1 VSLCAFSF
9 DFTINDPKPSIEFSI
24 RASFQFSATGAGFNA
39 VDRPSTMNDN
49 CTLQYCIYRA
59 IRHVFVKPITYAQ
72 REWRMKKKDL
82 KFFEELLNNRLQEL
96 LNQADNTVSGMT
108 EQKEN
113 FPDPTDRAT
122 LESDRNFMLR
132 IRDRE
137 HKLIKK
143 IKKALDRIENNTF
156 GICESCGEDIS
167 VERLKA
173 RPVTTQCIDCK
184 TKEEAFE
191 KALGL

>member
-1 VSLCAFSF
+1 
-9 DFTINDPKPSIEFSI
+9 
-24 RASFQFSATGAGFNA
+24 
-39 VDRPSTMNDN
+39 
-49 CTLQYCIYRA
+49 
-59 IRHVFVKPITYAQ
+59 
-72 REWRMKKKDL
+72 MKKKDSEYF
-82 KFFEELLNNRLQEL
+82 KELLTKRLDEL

-108 EQKEN
+108 APKEN
-113 FPDPTDRAT
+113 FPDPTDRAS

-137 HKLIKK
+137 NKLIKK
-143 IKKALDRIENNTF
+143 IKKALDRIETGTF
-156 GICESCGEDIS
+156 GVCEKCGEDITLK
-167 VERLKA
+167 RLKA

>member
-1 VSLCAFSF
+1 
-9 DFTINDPKPSIEFSI
+9 
-24 RASFQFSATGAGFNA
+24 
-39 VDRPSTMNDN
+39 
-49 CTLQYCIYRA
+49 
-59 IRHVFVKPITYAQ
+59 
-72 REWRMKKKDL
+72 MKNKDSEYF
-82 KFFEELLNNRLQEL
+82 KELLTNRLDEL

-108 EQKEN
+108 APKEN
-113 FPDPTDRAT
+113 FPDPTDRAS

-137 HKLIKK
+137 NKLIKK
-143 IKKALDRIENNTF
+143 IKKALDRIETGTF
-156 GICESCGEDIS
+156 GSCEKCGEDITLK
-167 VERLKA
+167 RLKA

>member
-1 VSLCAFSF
+1 
-9 DFTINDPKPSIEFSI
+9 
-24 RASFQFSATGAGFNA
+24 
-39 VDRPSTMNDN
+39 
-49 CTLQYCIYRA
+49 
-59 IRHVFVKPITYAQ
+59 
-72 REWRMKKKDL
+72 MKKKDL
-82 KFFEELLNNRLQEL
+82 EAFKDLLNDHLQDL
-96 LNQADNTVSGMT
+96 LNQAEDTVSGMT

-143 IKKALDRIENNTF
+143 IKKALDRIENETF
-156 GICESCGEDIS
+156 GICESCGEEIS
-167 VERLKA
+167 LQRLKA